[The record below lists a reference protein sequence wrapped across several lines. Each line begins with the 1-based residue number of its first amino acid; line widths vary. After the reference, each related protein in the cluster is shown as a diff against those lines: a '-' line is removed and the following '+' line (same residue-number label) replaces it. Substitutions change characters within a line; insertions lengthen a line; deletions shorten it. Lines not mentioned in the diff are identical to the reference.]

1 MSTIDSTD
9 DRRVGNNTLRH
20 QYRELSDVEKT
31 LVSAVY
37 SAGEAFLDALKSC
50 PQGRETALAR
60 TKIEEAVFWAVKGV
74 TA

>member
-1 MSTIDSTD
+1 MSKIDSTD
-9 DRRVGNNTLRH
+9 DQRVESNTMRH
-20 QYRELSDVEKT
+20 QYRTLSEPEKT
-31 LVSAVY
+31 LVSAVKG
-37 SAGEAFLDALKSC
+37 AGDAFLEALKSC